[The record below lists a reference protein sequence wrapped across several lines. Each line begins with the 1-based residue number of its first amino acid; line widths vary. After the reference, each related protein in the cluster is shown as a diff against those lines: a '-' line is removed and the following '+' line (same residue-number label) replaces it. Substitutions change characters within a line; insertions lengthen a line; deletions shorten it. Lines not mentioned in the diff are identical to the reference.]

1 MNLQGFFTS
10 EVTTSYNYIYG
21 DSKGFFFCTLA
32 FSLLVK

>member
-21 DSKGFFFCTLA
+21 DSKGFFGTLA
-32 FSLLVK
+32 FILLVK

>member
-21 DSKGFFFCTLA
+21 DSKGFFLYV
-32 FSLLVK
+32 SV